1 MMEHE
6 VIGLELIVVLILLF
20 FVILWQNDSRVNF
33 IPSSVIA
40 VVLGMVVSLTLNL
53 APFDFAP
60 ELFLYL
66 LLPIILLNSSFKFN
80 VRSLR
85 NTWMSSLVFSFFGTI
100 FSIVLIAWGI
110 TVFVPSMD
118 VVNALVMASILAP
131 TDTVATIMLSQS
143 LDDPFIAQV
152 LENEA
157 VMNDAISVVF
167 VRLFLTISRQHQQLN
182 KWVPMRAVGTS
193 VLLMVLSCV
202 FGILSAYTMRQFD
215 SKSVPVHY
223 IVPLTVYAICEYV
236 GISGI
241 VGLFMYGAFVKVPNE
256 VKGSLENISVIVEAY
271 VYLTLGLALH
281 TYDWTT
287 FGLSLMILT
296 LCITSRTMVVFV
308 LGGCLRL
315 CGRKQWT
322 IRTLLFFSM
331 CGIRGAI
338 SFSMCMGLRSEWS
351 SFISS
356 TTFVVIISTIV
367 SIGSLQ
373 KCLHKILLEKKCII
387 GSI

>member
-1 MMEHE
+1 MEHE
-6 VIGLELIVVLILLF
+6 VIGLELVVILILLLL
-20 FVILWQNDSRVNF
+20 VVLWKNDSRVNC
-33 IPSSVIA
+33 IPSSVVA
-40 VVLGMVVSLTLNL
+40 VVIGMVVSLTLNL
-53 APFDFAP
+53 APFVFAP

-66 LLPIILLNSSFKFN
+66 LLPVILLNSSFKFN

-85 NTWMSSLVFSFFGTI
+85 KTWMSSLVFSFFGTI

-118 VVNALVMASILAP
+118 VVDALVMASILAP

-143 LDDPFIAQV
+143 LDDPFIAEV

-167 VRLFLTISRQHQQLN
+167 VRLFLSMSIRHQELN
-182 KWVPMRAVGTS
+182 KWVPVRAVGIS
-193 VLLMVLSCV
+193 VLFMALSCI
-202 FGILSAYTMRQFD
+202 FGILCAFTMRQVEPTD
-215 SKSVPVHY
+215 VPTHY
-223 IVPLTVYAICEYV
+223 LVPLMVYSICEYV

-241 VGLFMYGAFVKVPNE
+241 VGLFMYGAFVKVPKE
-256 VKGSLENISVIVEAY
+256 VKHSLENMSVIVEAY
-271 VYLTLGLALH
+271 VYLTLGLALR
-281 TYDWTT
+281 TYDWST
-287 FGLSLMILT
+287 FGISVVILI
-296 LCITSRTMVVFV
+296 LCVTSRTIVVFA

-315 CGRKQWT
+315 CGRQQWT

-351 SFISS
+351 SFAKS
-356 TTFVVIISTIV
+356 TTFVVVMATIISM
-367 SIGSLQ
+367 GSLQ
-373 KCLHKILLEKKCII
+373 KCMHKILLEKKGII